1 MHIVLALI
9 LALVF
14 GLLDVSC
21 SGAGAVRE
29 PPLDF
34 DRLVFVKRHP
44 GRFPHMCDQYYGS
57 FARPGGGLFVL
68 ENLRRN
74 PRARD
79 VVGGGLPPGSFLSP
93 ELSHDAERILF
104 AYARAREDRGEGARW
119 APEVCY
125 HIYEV
130 RIDGTGLRQLTDGPF
145 DDFDP
150 CCLPDGR
157 IVFVSTRRGGF
168 CRCGDRPV
176 PSYTLH
182 IMNADGTD
190 IRRIS
195 HHETNE
201 WNPSLLDDGRI
212 VYTRWD
218 YVDRHTNLAHSL
230 WTCYPDGSGPAAL
243 FGNYNFERR
252 PWGEWTP
259 RPVPGTQE
267 VVAVAGAHHGHAI
280 GSLILVDPA
289 KGSDGSGPVT
299 RLTPGVAFPE
309 AEGWPAQ
316 AYATPFA
323 LSKDFC
329 LASYSPSWSTRDASH
344 AVTMGIYLVDSAGRR
359 ELLYRDPLISS
370 MDPLPLKPRSVPA
383 VHAPAHDGASSSEG
397 EFLLLDVFRS
407 TESMARGAVK
417 ELRIVEILPKST
429 FRNDEPRIS
438 AARQVSARFLL
449 GTVPVEE
456 DGSAYFRAPAGV
468 PLYFQAVD
476 PDGMAYQSM
485 RTITYLQPGERRTC
499 IGCHEPRNTAPPNR
513 APLAARRKPSLIK
526 PGPDGTKPFSYPR
539 LVQPV
544 LDRHCV
550 SCHGGGES
558 EGKPAGGVVLTGDF
572 TRSTESH
579 TASYR
584 SLARRDLV
592 PWFDSING
600 TEWLPRTYP
609 GELGARVS
617 KLMAL
622 IRGGHG
628 GAKLERED
636 LERLAIWIDLN
647 VPFYGAYEP
656 RHVAAQREGR
666 AVPLEEILK

>member
-1 MHIVLALI
+1 MRIVLASI
-9 LALVF
+9 LASVSV
-14 GLLDVSC
+14 LLAIPC
-21 SGAGAVRE
+21 WGAGAALD

-57 FARPGGGLFVL
+57 FARPGGGLFIL
-68 ENLRRN
+68 EDLRKN

-93 ELSHDAERILF
+93 ELSHDAGRILF

-130 RIDGTGLRQLTDGPF
+130 RTDGTGLRQLTDGPF

-150 CCLPDGR
+150 CCLGDGR

-201 WNPSLLDDGRI
+201 WHPALLEDGRI

-218 YVDRHTNLAHSL
+218 YVDRHTNIAHSL
-230 WTCYPDGSGPAAL
+230 WTCYPDGSDPAAL
-243 FGNYNFERR
+243 FGNYSFERG

-259 RPVPGTQE
+259 RPVPGSHE

-289 KGSDGSGPVT
+289 KAAGGSGPVV
-299 RLTPGVAFPE
+299 RLTPDVVFPE
-309 AEGWPAQ
+309 AEGWPTQ
-316 AYATPFA
+316 AYATPFP
-323 LSKDFC
+323 LGKDSY
-329 LASYSPSWSTRDASH
+329 LASYSPSWSTRDATH
-344 AVTMGIYLVDSAGRR
+344 GVAMGIYLVDASGRR

-370 MDPLPLKPRSVPA
+370 MDPLPLRPRAAPPLHVPA
-383 VHAPAHDGASSSEG
+383 LDGAPAGEG
-397 EFLLLDVFRS
+397 EFLLLDVSRS
-407 TESMARGAVK
+407 TEPLPAAIK
-417 ELRIVEILPKST
+417 ELRIIEILPKST

-476 PDGMAYQSM
+476 AEGMACQSM
-485 RTITYLQPGERRTC
+485 RTITYLQSGERRTC
-499 IGCHEPRNTAPPNR
+499 IGCHEPRSTAPPNR
-513 APLAARRKPSLIK
+513 APLAARRAPSVIR
-526 PGPDGTKPFSYPR
+526 PGPDGTMPFSYPR

-544 LDRHCV
+544 LDRRCV
-550 SCHGGGES
+550 SCHGA
-558 EGKPAGGVVLTGDF
+558 KHPAAGVRLTGDF
-572 TRSTESH
+572 TPSSEPHSESYH
-579 TASYR
+579 
-584 SLARRDLV
+584 SLAKRDLV

-609 GELGARVS
+609 GEFGARVS
-617 KLMAL
+617 KLLAL
-622 IRGGHG
+622 VRGGHG
-628 GAKLERED
+628 GASLPRDEI
-636 LERLAIWIDLN
+636 ERLAIWIDLN

-656 RHVAAQREGR
+656 QHVAAQRAGR
-666 AVPLEEILK
+666 TIPLEEILK

>member
-1 MHIVLALI
+1 
-9 LALVF
+9 
-14 GLLDVSC
+14 
-21 SGAGAVRE
+21 
-29 PPLDF
+29 
-34 DRLVFVKRHP
+34 
-44 GRFPHMCDQYYGS
+44 
-57 FARPGGGLFVL
+57 
-68 ENLRRN
+68 
-74 PRARD
+74 
-79 VVGGGLPPGSFLSP
+79 
-93 ELSHDAERILF
+93 
-104 AYARAREDRGEGARW
+104 
-119 APEVCY
+119 
-125 HIYEV
+125 
-130 RIDGTGLRQLTDGPF
+130 
-145 DDFDP
+145 
-150 CCLPDGR
+150 
-157 IVFVSTRRGGF
+157 
-168 CRCGDRPV
+168 
-176 PSYTLH
+176 
-182 IMNADGTD
+182 
-190 IRRIS
+190 
-195 HHETNE
+195 
-201 WNPSLLDDGRI
+201 
-212 VYTRWD
+212 
-218 YVDRHTNLAHSL
+218 
-230 WTCYPDGSGPAAL
+230 
-243 FGNYNFERR
+243 
-252 PWGEWTP
+252 
-259 RPVPGTQE
+259 
-267 VVAVAGAHHGHAI
+267 
-280 GSLILVDPA
+280 
-289 KGSDGSGPVT
+289 
-299 RLTPGVAFPE
+299 
-309 AEGWPAQ
+309 
-316 AYATPFA
+316 
-323 LSKDFC
+323 
-329 LASYSPSWSTRDASH
+329 
-344 AVTMGIYLVDSAGRR
+344 
-359 ELLYRDPLISS
+359 
-370 MDPLPLKPRSVPA
+370 
-383 VHAPAHDGASSSEG
+383 
-397 EFLLLDVFRS
+397 
-407 TESMARGAVK
+407 MARGAVK